1 MRVKLK
7 EFGGESI
14 FYKRLRKE
22 KCYLKEQKIIEI
34 MIKFMRFNL

>member
-7 EFGGESI
+7 ESGGESI

-22 KCYLKEQKIIEI
+22 KCYLKEQKITEI
-34 MIKFMRFNL
+34 MTKSMRLNS